1 MGCKFTKVRDGRSR
15 DDDGKI
21 SEVISQSSSFTDP
34 KKDLECHN
42 APVTREIVEKCQLA
56 ISEINSEEDEVL
68 SPHMYPPFY
77 MDGNSDSGTVATE
90 SEMDINFFEGE
101 ESRPGTSFS
110 DVSSLSVQSHY
121 PSTISSRLS
130 NFFQMGKRSRVPT
143 HGDVSVDEDNGG
155 GDGNE
160 EDTSSGCERSPTPRH
175 TDTRSNS
182 VLLQRDNTTLP
193 NRSKMAAY
201 RRGGHGHQ
209 TTDNIL
215 EKDEMPDLDIE
226 DDGRPSSS
234 SSEDSVLPPQ
244 INCRV
249 VVRSNAAR
257 GTRNVVQAAPDPAEI
272 AHHIVEFEAEVEQLI
287 GSHAVA
293 TRDYRNRQLRPRGAR
308 GPRLPS
314 FSLQFQNPRSNSR
327 TMVESERRYSKHFAE
342 SVSRPQL
349 TVRGLT
355 ATNDCLTQWMVSQ

>member
-1 MGCKFTKVRDGRSR
+1 MGCKFTKVRDQRSR

-21 SEVISQSSSFTDP
+21 SEVISQSSSFTDS

-56 ISEINSEEDEVL
+56 ISDTYSEEDEVL

-110 DVSSLSVQSHY
+110 DVASLSVQSHY
-121 PSTISSRLS
+121 PSTISSSLS

-160 EDTSSGCERSPTPRH
+160 EDTSSSGCERSPTPRH
-175 TDTRSNS
+175 TDTRSIT
-182 VLLQRDNTTLP
+182 VLLQRDN
-193 NRSKMAAY
+193 
-201 RRGGHGHQ
+201 

-226 DDGRPSSS
+226 DDGRSSSS

-257 GTRNVVQAAPDPAEI
+257 RTRNVVQAAPDPAEI

-327 TMVESERRYSKHFAE
+327 TMVESERRYSKHFAD

-355 ATNDCLTQWMVSQ
+355 ATNDCLTQWMVSQQRRD